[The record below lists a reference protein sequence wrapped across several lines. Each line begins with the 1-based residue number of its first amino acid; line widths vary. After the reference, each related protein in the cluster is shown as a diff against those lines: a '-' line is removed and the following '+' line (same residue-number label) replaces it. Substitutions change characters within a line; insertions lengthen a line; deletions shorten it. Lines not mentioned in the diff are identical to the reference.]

1 MGGKKFWERFDDYM
15 SAATFA
21 EAGEVEAARS
31 CIRPRRTILLVLAPG
46 GDDARSAAYA
56 RSVAARVGA
65 GIEIL
70 HLPAGET
77 QSQFLDAF
85 KGELKSDDIPCRTVT
100 TTGCLKKKILEHT
113 SRRSDIDFVVVES
126 SEELDIQCEE
136 ETRSLKDFIASLR
149 IPLVVVSETQG
160 MA

>member
-1 MGGKKFWERFDDYM
+1 MFG
-15 SAATFA
+15 S
-21 EAGEVEAARS
+21 
-31 CIRPRRTILLVLAPG
+31 
-46 GDDARSAAYA
+46 
-56 RSVAARVGA
+56 

-70 HLPAGET
+70 HTPAGET
-77 QSQFLDAF
+77 RRQFLDAF
-85 KGELKSDDIPCRTVT
+85 KGELESDDIPCRTVT
-100 TTGCLKKKILEHT
+100 TTGCLKKKILDHT

-149 IPLVVVSETQG
+149 IPLVVVSETPG